1 MEELG
6 SGGGGTVYKAYHERL
21 QKYVVVKEIK
31 ERVKGILESRAE
43 ADILK
48 ELKHANL
55 PQVYDFLEIN
65 GEIYTVMDF
74 VPGESLDKA
83 LDHNG
88 PFDSK
93 TVYKW
98 ALQLADAL
106 KYLHSQNPPV
116 IHSDIKPANVML
128 TPKGDICLI
137 DFNISLAFD
146 EGMLTSAVISGGY
159 SPPEQHPDF
168 VSYQ

>member
-1 MEELG
+1 MLQQGTRLNDTYTLMEELG

-65 GEIYTVMDF
+65 
-74 VPGESLDKA
+74 
-83 LDHNG
+83 
-88 PFDSK
+88 
-93 TVYKW
+93 
-98 ALQLADAL
+98 
-106 KYLHSQNPPV
+106 
-116 IHSDIKPANVML
+116 
-128 TPKGDICLI
+128 
-137 DFNISLAFD
+137 
-146 EGMLTSAVISGGY
+146 
-159 SPPEQHPDF
+159 
-168 VSYQ
+168 